1 VITAT
6 VTDNVGVASVTL
18 TYSDPGGGKRE
29 EPMTSGNGVWT
40 ATMGP
45 FNWEGN
51 SEWQVTATDKAGNT
65 ASGEATLMLVAFCG
79 R

>member
-1 VITAT
+1 
-6 VTDNVGVASVTL
+6 
-18 TYSDPGGGKRE
+18 
-29 EPMTSGNGVWT
+29 
-40 ATMGP
+40 MGP

-65 ASGEATLMLVAFCG
+65 GSGEATLMLVAFCG